1 MLHVAIS
8 LLLYAL
14 AAIYVGKLSRK
25 EVERGKVTLLRA
37 NWTQWVINHFRQ
49 TSRHGEGIGFL

>member
-25 EVERGKVTLLRA
+25 EVERGKPWLYCVPTEH
-37 NWTQWVINHFRQ
+37 N
-49 TSRHGEGIGFL
+49 G